1 MFDAVNSSRTADD
14 NRGTAMIRTI
24 GFAVGGALLA
34 LMTNGAL
41 AQEKVTVA
49 YFLEWPTA
57 NQVAQMDKTYDKEMG
72 VEVEWRAFGNGN
84 EMTQAMVS
92 GDVQI
97 AYSVGFPTFLVGVSN
112 GAPVKMVGVAV
123 SYAEADLCMLRN
135 DSGIARQ
142 NIKDLEGKKVATPI
156 GNITHYRLVKALEH
170 LGVDISKVEL
180 VQMNGADGAVAL
192 LRGDVVMACAFG
204 GPIDRMAEVASPL
217 MTGAELEEIGAGAFD
232 IVQVSNE
239 FAEEHPDLVRKF
251 LAVTDKAN
259 QAYNANPESAYQ
271 TVSGASGMDLDA
283 TKTMMGKFSFPTN
296 EEQAGPN
303 WLGGGVQKM
312 APAIMD
318 VMAKA
323 GALDKPLDDYSQF
336 IDPSFLK

>member
-1 MFDAVNSSRTADD
+1 MPMDAWIEQI
-14 NRGTAMIRTI
+14 GEQEMIRKI
-24 GFAVGGALLA
+24 GLIVGSVIFGFIANSA
-34 LMTNGAL
+34 M

-123 SYAEADLCMLRN
+123 SYAENDLCMLRN
-135 DSGIARQ
+135 DSGITKA
-142 NIKDLEGKKVATPI
+142 NAKDLEGKKVATPI
-156 GNITHYRLVKALEH
+156 GNITHYRLIKALEH
-170 LGVDISKVEL
+170 LGVDSSKVEM

-217 MTGAELEEIGAGAFD
+217 MTGAELEAIGAGAFD
-232 IVQVSNE
+232 IVQVGNK

-259 QAYNANPESAYQ
+259 AAYTANPDAAYQ
-271 TVSGASGMDLDA
+271 IVSGAAGMDLEA
-283 TKTMMGKFSFPTN
+283 TKAMMSKFTFPSS

-303 WLGGGVQKM
+303 WLGGATQKM

-323 GALDKPLDDYSQF
+323 GAVDKPLDDYSAF